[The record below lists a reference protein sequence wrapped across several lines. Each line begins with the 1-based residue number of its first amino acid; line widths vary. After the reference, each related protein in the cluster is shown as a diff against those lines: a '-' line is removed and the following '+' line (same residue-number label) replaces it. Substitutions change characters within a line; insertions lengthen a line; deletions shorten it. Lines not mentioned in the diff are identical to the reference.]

1 MKNFFHQWRI
11 GEKRYWFDISPLLHC
26 FQSFAEYKILMS
38 TVQYP
43 ESSVQSPEPSI
54 QCPESSVQS
63 SASWLQ
69 RPRSNVQG
77 RGFRVQRPESS
88 LRFLRPKSSVKYPA
102 STFQRPPLP
111 LESRN
116 SIMPFSSLIRSRSS
130 HPEVFCK
137 TGVLRS
143 STKFTGKHLC

>member
-1 MKNFFHQWRI
+1 MTNFFHQWRI
-11 GEKRYWFDISPLLHC
+11 GEKSYWFDISPLLHS

-102 STFQRPPLP
+102 STFQRPPLA

-130 HPEVFCK
+130 RPEVFCK

-143 STKFTGKHLC
+143 SAKFTRKHLC